1 MTSNSKLPNYKDE
14 FFEYKTLTKIH
25 GRPTIEKLLG
35 LYREVKLNA
44 QSVHTTLGGGQH
56 GYLGLVL
63 DPITYGTIPH
73 SAPFVRP
80 TDPGIFRV
88 VTPVAPTVRVTRT
101 GVRAAPAAVA
111 GPTAAEI
118 ATQQAQHDERKRLY
132 NECQA
137 VELALRNQI
146 VEAIDPIYLKP
157 LRNSATHRLTAR
169 IPAIFSFLQT
179 TYGKVSDPQLLQ
191 KEANVTAYTY
201 DPRDPPDMAFNNVD
215 DYADLCDLILRPVSD
230 RKKLQLVYCIFQKTG
245 AFTDSLKDWNSK
257 PIADKTYDNFRIF
270 MRTEHSELEDVG
282 ALSMANSSLNQ
293 ANLVKHLQE
302 HEDAIATRLEAQM
315 KANFVEALATFGQ
328 MEQSPD
334 LASSF
339 DLSSFDSNSNSSQ
352 SQNEYP
358 SQQSINSV
366 ATDKMMERLLKS
378 FQELQTKVDG
388 MCKTTNTTGNKNNK
402 LPTINPRTGQP
413 YKRYCWSCGCCDHW
427 GRQCPR
433 KKRGHQDDATFKDR
447 KGGSSQG
454 VLGA

>member
-1 MTSNSKLPNYKDE
+1 MTSTSKSPNYKDE

-25 GRPTIEKLLG
+25 GRPTIEKLLV

-44 QSVHTTLGGGQH
+44 QTVHTTLGGGQH

-63 DPITYGTIPH
+63 DPITYGTIPY

-101 GVRAAPAAVA
+101 GARPATATA
-111 GPTAAEI
+111 TGPTAAAI

-191 KEANVTAYTY
+191 KEADVTAYTY
-201 DPRDPPDMAFNNVD
+201 DPFDPPDMAFNNVD
-215 DYADLCDLILRPVSD
+215 DYVDLCDLIRRPITD

-245 AFTDSLKDWNSK
+245 AFTDSLKTWNAK
-257 PIADKTYDNFRIF
+257 PQADKTYANFRTF
-270 MRTEHSELEDVG
+270 MRSEHSELEDVG
-282 ALSMANSSLNQ
+282 ALGMANSSLNQ
-293 ANLVKHLQE
+293 ANLVKHLQD
-302 HEDAIATRLEAQM
+302 HEEAIATRLEAQM
-315 KANFVEALATFGQ
+315 KANFVEALTALGQ
-328 MEQSPD
+328 MEQPPD
-334 LASSF
+334 ITSSF
-339 DLSSFDSNSNSSQ
+339 DLSSFDTNSTSSQ
-352 SQNEYP
+352 SQNEYQMQH
-358 SQQSINSV
+358 SANSV
-366 ATDKMMERLLKS
+366 TSDKMMEKLLKS
-378 FQELQTKVDG
+378 FQELQLKVDT
-388 MCKTTNTTGNKNNK
+388 MCKNTTENKNNNK

-413 YKRYCWSCGCCDHW
+413 YKRYCWTHGCCAHW
-427 GRQCPR
+427 SRQCPA

-447 KGGSSQG
+447 KGGSTQG